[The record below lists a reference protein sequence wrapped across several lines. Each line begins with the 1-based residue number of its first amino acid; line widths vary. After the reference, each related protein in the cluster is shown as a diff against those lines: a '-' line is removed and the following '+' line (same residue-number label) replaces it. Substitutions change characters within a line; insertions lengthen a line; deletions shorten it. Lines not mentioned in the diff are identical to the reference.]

1 MNNKL
6 TRVIKA
12 IVALSALAGSA
23 AMASPQYSS
32 VDVNAGGI
40 STIGFSL
47 TATGQVLGQ
56 AQTSGGALDAFI
68 TGAGGVGFTDL
79 GNFSADFANA
89 VGVTSAGS
97 IVIDTPT
104 GGVAQSVSLASDLVT
119 TTPIP
124 NVDVVGVNGAGQIAA
139 NQGEVG
145 MYLSAAAASP
155 VAIWGA
161 GWLGS
166 SATGIN
172 ASGQVVGT
180 FTDSDGNT
188 HAFITAAGGGAVTD
202 LGAMAGGEFG
212 VAVNSSGTVTGEI
225 FSSDFSSSDLLIAS
239 GGSSVDAGTLS
250 AGSYMFGQG
259 ISDLGAVVGI
269 SFDPTSGIN
278 TPFLYEDGT
287 FVDLTTLIDAT
298 LASAVSFTGAP
309 GINAAGQILLTGTLS
324 DGSGHTYLL
333 TPLSGGGGGE
343 TAIPE
348 PMMAGL
354 LGLGLLGLSLR
365 RKGSKVATA

>member
-1 MNNKL
+1 
-6 TRVIKA
+6 
-12 IVALSALAGSA
+12 
-23 AMASPQYSS
+23 
-32 VDVNAGGI
+32 
-40 STIGFSL
+40 
-47 TATGQVLGQ
+47 
-56 AQTSGGALDAFI
+56 
-68 TGAGGVGFTDL
+68 
-79 GNFSADFANA
+79 
-89 VGVTSAGS
+89 
-97 IVIDTPT
+97 
-104 GGVAQSVSLASDLVT
+104 
-119 TTPIP
+119 
-124 NVDVVGVNGAGQIAA
+124 
-139 NQGEVG
+139 
-145 MYLSAAAASP
+145 
-155 VAIWGA
+155 
-161 GWLGS
+161 
-166 SATGIN
+166 
-172 ASGQVVGT
+172 VVGT

-225 FSSDFSSSDLLIAS
+225 FSSDFSSSDLLI
-239 GGSSVDAGTLS
+239 GSVDAGTLS

-278 TPFLYEDGT
+278 TPFLYEDGG

-333 TPLSGGGGGE
+333 TPLTGGSGGE